1 MTIIDKYDNI
11 ISMKNRQHINE
22 LAYFTIIS
30 GITFFIWLQQL
41 DFLGM
46 TLFVLASFF
55 VLIFVKNTIHVVPFI
70 FNMLFMISQ
79 TEWSLETIPVYLYLL
94 PIILTV
100 GFIIHYIRFRDKRIT
115 KGILV
120 KPLLLMF
127 LAIVLS
133 IFNTEIFDLNYVFYL
148 GIGAFYLLI
157 YLFFVQTIKGETL
170 DYLIKLFIVL
180 GILISTQVLYYYI
193 STGDVTDALRNNRVD
208 LGWGISNFIATY
220 LIMFI
225 TATIYYIKTKKYRVI
240 TVFIVAYEIL
250 MLIFTLSR
258 GGVLSFIAIIPLLL
272 YYLYHGQKNKKVMTL
287 YLLLLLVLLVT
298 VFVVRTDYLI
308 PLFERFKEL
317 DLYDGSGRV
326 ELWRQAIEKFKE
338 YPLFGA
344 GLFARVEGDY
354 FGFYHNTILHT
365 LASLGIIGLVSLLW
379 QAFVVIKVIFNKI
392 NLEKG
397 ILLIALIG
405 ANIHGMVDNV
415 YFMPQFMIIFFVIVA
430 AIEIYNDNQIMKPRI
445 WRPENVKK

>member
-1 MTIIDKYDNI
+1 
-11 ISMKNRQHINE
+11 MKNRRHINE
-22 LAYFTIIS
+22 LAYFSILS
-30 GITFFIWLQQL
+30 GFTFFIWLNQL

-46 TLFVLASFF
+46 TIFVLASFF

-79 TEWSLETIPVYLYLL
+79 TEWSLESIPVYLYVL
-94 PIILTV
+94 PIILTL
-100 GFIIHYIRFRDKRIT
+100 GFIVHYIRFKEKRE
-115 KGILV
+115 KQSILV

-133 IFNTEIFDLNYVFYL
+133 IINTEIFDLNYIFYI

-157 YLFFVQTIKGETL
+157 YLFFVNTIKGENL

-180 GILISTQVLYYYI
+180 GLLISTQVLYYYL
-193 STGDVTDALRNNRVD
+193 STGDIAEALTTSRVD

-225 TATIYYIKTKKYRVI
+225 TATIFYIKTKKYRLI
-240 TVFIVAYEIL
+240 TVIIVAFEIL

-258 GGVLSFIAIIPLLL
+258 GGVLSFIAILPLLL
-272 YYLYHGQKNKKVMTL
+272 YYLYHGQKNKIELTL
-287 YLLLLLVLLVT
+287 YLFMILVLLVT
-298 VFVVRTDYLI
+298 VFVIRTDYFI
-308 PLFERFKEL
+308 PLFERFKTL

-326 ELWRQAIEKFKE
+326 ELWKQALEKFKE
-338 YPLFGA
+338 HPILGA

-365 LASLGIIGLVSLLW
+365 LATLGVIGLISLLW
-379 QAFVVIKVIFNKI
+379 QAYGVVKVIFTKL

-397 ILLIALIG
+397 ILFIALVG
-405 ANIHGMVDNV
+405 ANIHGMIDNV
-415 YFMPQFMIIFFVIVA
+415 YFMPQYMIIFFVIVA
-430 AIEIYNDNQIMKPRI
+430 AIEIHNESQTMKPRI
-445 WRPENVKK
+445 WRPENVKR